1 MKDLKDEDLM
11 GIYLRGGVEGMR
23 AFEII
28 YARYAPRLYG
38 YLSNHVHDRGQ
49 VDEIFQTAMLKF
61 HETREKF
68 DAKYPLSPWIY
79 TICRNVMRDF
89 QRRNARLRETD
100 LPEQMPAPEEQHE
113 VNNKTIPFSSLNG
126 TQRQVIELRYMQE
139 KEFSE
144 IAETLQVTET
154 NARQMISRAVRK
166 LRRVME
172 GK

>member
-1 MKDLKDEDLM
+1 
-11 GIYLRGGVEGMR
+11 MR
-23 AFEII
+23 AFDII

-38 YLSNHVHDRGQ
+38 YLSNHVHDRGH

-61 HETREKF
+61 HETKEKF
-68 DAKYPLSPWIY
+68 DAKYPLSPWIF

-89 QRRNARLRETD
+89 QRRNVRLRETD
-100 LPEQMPAPEEQHE
+100 LPDQIPAPEEPIE
-113 VNNKTIPFSSLNG
+113 VDNPNIPFSSLSG
-126 TQRQVIELRYMQE
+126 AQRKVIELRYMQE
-139 KEFSE
+139 KDFSE
-144 IAETLQVTET
+144 IAETLRVTET

>member
-1 MKDLKDEDLM
+1 MKDLNDEELM

-23 AFEII
+23 AFETI
-28 YARYAPRLYG
+28 YGRYAPRLYG

-68 DAKYPLSPWIY
+68 DVKFPLSPWIF

-89 QRRNARLRETD
+89 QRRKARLRETD
-100 LPEQMPAPEEQHE
+100 LPDQIPAPEEHQE
-113 VNNKTIPFSSLNG
+113 LNNPSIPFSSLSSA
-126 TQRQVIELRYMQE
+126 QQKVIELRYMQE
-139 KEFSE
+139 KDFSE
-144 IAETLQVTET
+144 IAETLQVTES
-154 NARQMISRAVRK
+154 NARQLISRAIRK